1 MFNKILQ
8 TLGLRHKPA
17 AAPLPMNGPG
27 EAAPVKASAGAK
39 PIHVSDA
46 EFKATILDSDK
57 LAVVDFWADGCGP
70 CHRMA
75 PNIDY
80 LAEDFADRIVVAKLD
95 VDANPQTPGQ
105 YKIMGIPT
113 VIFFKNGKEVDRM
126 VGVSSL
132 DKLTKKVEALGK

>member
-8 TLGLRHKPA
+8 ALGLRHKPA
-17 AAPLPMNGPG
+17 VAPLPMSGPAG
-27 EAAPVKASAGAK
+27 AASVAAPTGAK
-39 PIHVSDA
+39 PIHVTDA
-46 EFKATILDSDK
+46 EFQATVLESDK
-57 LAVVDFWADGCGP
+57 LAVVDFWADWCGP

-75 PNIDY
+75 PHIDY
-80 LAEDFADRIVVAKLD
+80 LAEDFAGRVVVAKLD

-105 YKIMGIPT
+105 FKIMGIPT

-132 DKLTKKVEALGK
+132 DKLSKKVEALG

>member
-1 MFNKILQ
+1 MFNRIKQ
-8 TLGLRHKPA
+8 ALGLSHKPA
-17 AAPLPMNGPG
+17 SAPLPSKPT
-27 EAAPVKASAGAK
+27 EKSASPNAR
-39 PIHVSDA
+39 PIHVTDA
-46 EFKATILDSDK
+46 DFQQKILGSDK
-57 LAVVDFWADGCGP
+57 LAVVDFWADWCGP

-80 LAEDFADRIVVAKLD
+80 LAEDFADRVVVAKLD

-105 YKIMGIPT
+105 FKIMGIPT

-132 DKLTKKVEALGK
+132 DKLTKKVEALG

>member
-1 MFNKILQ
+1 MFTKILQ
-8 TLGLRHKPA
+8 SLGLSHKPA
-17 AAPLPMNGPG
+17 SAPLPMGGPG
-27 EAAPVKASAGAK
+27 GTAPASASAGAK
-39 PIHVSDA
+39 PIHVGDGD
-46 EFKATILDSDK
+46 FQATILDSDK
-57 LAVVDFWADGCGP
+57 LAVVDFWADWCGP

-95 VDANPQTPGQ
+95 VDANPQTPSH

-132 DKLTKKVEALGK
+132 DKLSKKVEALG

>member
-8 TLGLRHKPA
+8 ALGLSHKPA
-17 AAPLPMNGPG
+17 SAPLPMSGPG
-27 EAAPVKASAGAK
+27 KAAPVVATDGAK
-39 PIHVSDA
+39 PIHVSDGD
-46 EFKATILDSDK
+46 FQATILDSDK
-57 LAVVDFWADGCGP
+57 LAVVDFWADWCGP

-95 VDANPQTPGQ
+95 VDANRQTPSQ

-132 DKLTKKVEALGK
+132 SQLSKKVEALG

>member
-8 TLGLRHKPA
+8 ALGLSHKPA
-17 AAPLPMNGPG
+17 AAPLPMSGPG
-27 EAAPVKASAGAK
+27 GTTSVATSAGAK
-39 PIHVSDA
+39 PIHVSDGD
-46 EFKATILDSDK
+46 FQATILDSDK
-57 LAVVDFWADGCGP
+57 LAVVDFWADWCGP

-95 VDANPQTPGQ
+95 VDANRQTSSQ

-132 DKLTKKVEALGK
+132 SQLSKKVEALG

>member
-8 TLGLRHKPA
+8 ALGLRHKPA
-17 AAPLPMNGPG
+17 AAPLPTA
-27 EAAPVKASAGAK
+27 AAPDAAGKTSAAK
-39 PIHVSDA
+39 PIHVTDA

-57 LAVVDFWADGCGP
+57 LAVVDFWADWCGP

-80 LAEDFADRIVVAKLD
+80 LAEDYAGRVVVAKLD

-132 DKLTKKVEALGK
+132 GKLTKKVEALG

>member
-1 MFNKILQ
+1 
-8 TLGLRHKPA
+8 
-17 AAPLPMNGPG
+17 
-27 EAAPVKASAGAK
+27 
-39 PIHVSDA
+39 
-46 EFKATILDSDK
+46 
-57 LAVVDFWADGCGP
+57 
-70 CHRMA
+70 MA

-80 LAEDFADRIVVAKLD
+80 LAEDFAGRVVVAKLD

-132 DKLTKKVEALGK
+132 DKLTKKVEALG